1 MHKAKI
7 FHSSPKEAAKFLNKI
22 ENNIDHWWYSKK
34 TQSAIAEFRKNHA
47 FTDNFKLDR
56 IEKSLQKLTTNSN

>member
-22 ENNIDHWWYSKK
+22 ENNIDHWWYSKT
-34 TQSAIAEFRKNHA
+34 TQSAILEFRKNHA
-47 FTDNFKLDR
+47 FTENLKLDR
-56 IEKSLQKLTTNSN
+56 IEKFLQKLTTNSN